1 MIVPMFVFLSFAAVD
16 PSDLDVWS
24 VSPLARV
31 FPDSTPPESGSAP
44 LDAAGARGEIVT
56 AQLAV
61 RSGSARKVGVRAADL
76 EGPGGARIPAQAV
89 RMWWE
94 RRIALTRNT
103 VKTPPEELDRAAPCE
118 VADPFWEDADRDLAA
133 GRTEGVWIE
142 ILVPRGIPAG
152 AWRGSVTLDVDGGV
166 RAVPLSL
173 RVWDFDVPE
182 ERHLDVVQWF
192 TFPGIPFSKS
202 VKTYSDEWWKLAE
215 RFARIIAD
223 HRQNVFH
230 APFSHIRMTYTK
242 DGRFAGDFSRFDR
255 WVETF
260 LRSGRF
266 DRIELDFAGRLEGDG
281 LGDPKGRIRIRRLP
295 VELEDRAAKLSDEEV
310 LRGYLGALCAHLRE
324 RGWFERSMIHIQD
337 EPFVQH
343 EESYRDTARILA
355 EAAPGL
361 KRIEAIEG
369 EDFFGALEIW
379 VPKLSHLANWY
390 DTAYRR
396 AKDEGAELWF
406 YTCCHPTGRYPN
418 RFLDYPLLKTRVLHW
433 IAYLYD
439 LDGYLHWGLNHFWG
453 DDPFCEDGLSRDLP
467 PGDRA
472 VCYPGRDGYMGSLR
486 WSAMRDGLE
495 DFEYLWVLEGRL
507 RALKD
512 RYGDA
517 ARRLD
522 PRQRPTE
529 LCRRVV
535 QGFREYVRDPE
546 VLLAARRAMAEEIE
560 AVGRGPLF
568 VVQTSPPDGSI
579 VPGWPRVANLWGI
592 AEPGAE
598 VTVNGRPV
606 ANRSQRGVFWEALFL
621 GDREVEVIVE
631 ARIGDRQAVRG
642 MKGSRVGRAVRRLPP
657 GE

>member
-1 MIVPMFVFLSFAAVD
+1 MIAPVLVLLPLVPCAAA
-16 PSDLDVWS
+16 PADLETWS

-31 FPDSTPPESGSAP
+31 WPDSSPPASGSAP
-44 LDAAGARGEIVT
+44 LELSGARGEV
-56 AQLAV
+56 ASGQLAV
-61 RSGSARKVGVRAADL
+61 RCAAARKVGLRAGDL
-76 EGPGGARIPAQAV
+76 AGPDGARIPAAAM
-89 RMWWE
+89 RLRWE

-118 VADPFWEDADRDLAA
+118 VADPFWEDAERSLDP
-133 GRTEGVWIE
+133 GRTEGIWIE
-142 ILVPRGIPAG
+142 ILIPRGIPAG
-152 AWRGSVTLDVDGGV
+152 TWRGSVTLEGGGG
-166 RAVPLSL
+166 RREVPLSL

-192 TFPGIPFSKS
+192 TFPGIPFSKT
-202 VKTYSDEWWKLAE
+202 VETYSGEWWALAE
-215 RFARIIAD
+215 RFARIIAE
-223 HRQNVFH
+223 HRQNVFR
-230 APFSHIRMTYTK
+230 APFSYIRMTYTR
-242 DGRFAGDFSRFDR
+242 DAGFVGDFSRFDR

-260 LRSGRF
+260 LRAGRF
-266 DRIELDFAGRLEGDG
+266 DRIELDFAGRLEGRG

-295 VELEDRAAKLSDEEV
+295 VVLEDPAAKLSDEEV

-324 RGWFERSMIHIQD
+324 RGWFERSLIHIQD
-337 EPFVQH
+337 EPFIQH
-343 EESYRDTARILA
+343 EKSYRDVARILA

-361 KRIEAIEG
+361 DRIDAIEG
-369 EDFFGALEIW
+369 EDFFGALEVW

-390 DTAYRR
+390 ETAYRR
-396 AKDEGAELWF
+396 AKAGGAELWF

-418 RFLDYPLLKTRVLHW
+418 RFLDYPLLKTRLLHW

-453 DDPFCEDGLSRDLP
+453 DDPFCEDGVSRDLP

-472 VCYPGRDGYMGSLR
+472 VCYPARDGYAGSLR

-495 DFEYLWVLEGRL
+495 DFEYLWVLEDRL
-507 RALKD
+507 RALKE
-512 RYGDA
+512 RYGED

-535 QGFREYVRDPE
+535 QGFREYTRDPE
-546 VLLAARRAMAEEIE
+546 ALLAARRSIAEEIE
-560 AVGRGPLF
+560 ALARGPLLA
-568 VVQTSPPDGSI
+568 VQTSPPDGSP

-606 ANRSQRGVFWEALFL
+606 ANRSDRGVFWQALFL
-621 GDREVEVIVE
+621 GDAQSEVVVE
-631 ARIGDRQAVRG
+631 ARIGE
-642 MKGSRVGRAVRRLPP
+642 RVGRAVRRLPP